1 MKKEFLSVL
10 AQLEREKGLD
20 RSVLIDAVQCALAL
34 AAKKIAK
41 MASPDSEEEVR
52 VEIDS
57 NKGDIHVYIGDKEV
71 VSEDFGRIAA
81 QTARQVII
89 QKIREAEK
97 DNIYNDYH
105 SRVGDIVGGV
115 VYRFEKKAVIID
127 LMGKA
132 EGIIPN
138 SFLSPLDR
146 FRIGE
151 RAKAYVYEVKKEKGV
166 QIILSRKHE
175 GLVKKMFNLEV
186 PEIGQGVVEIKCIA
200 RSAGERTKIAVFSKD
215 EKVDCVGACVGI
227 RGSRVKNII
236 EELRGEKID
245 IVRWSDDIKEFIKA
259 ALSPAIISMIDLDR
273 ENKKAKVLVAADQ
286 LSLSIGKKGQ
296 NVRLASK
303 LVGWDIDVRSKES
316 MEDSMKVILKL
327 KSVGKK
333 ASEILVESG
342 YTNLNSLRDA
352 NENNLSKLKG
362 IGKKKAVNII
372 QEAKDELAKN
382 ALKMF
387 KSDKDSNQ
395 EKETEKGGTETGGME
410 TGGTET
416 GGMEKGETEK
426 ETNLEKNIDKKS
438 IKEDNTE
445 STEK

>member
-115 VYRFEKKAVIID
+115 IYRFEKKAVIID

-186 PEIGQGVVEIKCIA
+186 PEIGQGVVEIKGIA

-236 EELRGEKID
+236 EELR
-245 IVRWSDDIKEFIKA
+245 
-259 ALSPAIISMIDLDR
+259 
-273 ENKKAKVLVAADQ
+273 
-286 LSLSIGKKGQ
+286 
-296 NVRLASK
+296 
-303 LVGWDIDVRSKES
+303 
-316 MEDSMKVILKL
+316 
-327 KSVGKK
+327 
-333 ASEILVESG
+333 
-342 YTNLNSLRDA
+342 
-352 NENNLSKLKG
+352 
-362 IGKKKAVNII
+362 
-372 QEAKDELAKN
+372 
-382 ALKMF
+382 
-387 KSDKDSNQ
+387 
-395 EKETEKGGTETGGME
+395 
-410 TGGTET
+410 
-416 GGMEKGETEK
+416 
-426 ETNLEKNIDKKS
+426 
-438 IKEDNTE
+438 
-445 STEK
+445 

>member
-1 MKKEFLSVL
+1 MKKEFLSIL
-10 AQLEREKGLD
+10 AQLEREKGLE
-20 RSVLIDAVQCALAL
+20 RHVLIDAVECALTL
-34 AAKKIAK
+34 AAKKVAK
-41 MASPDSEEEVR
+41 ITSSDEEEVK
-52 VEIDS
+52 VEIDAA
-57 NKGDIHVYIGDKEV
+57 KGDIHVYIGGKEV

-97 DNIYNDYH
+97 DNIYNDYS
-105 SRVGDIVGGV
+105 SRVGDIVGGL
-115 VYRFEKKAVIID
+115 VYRFEKKAVVID
-127 LMGKA
+127 LMGRA

-138 SFLSPLDR
+138 SFLSSLDK

-151 RAKAYVYEVKKEKGV
+151 RVKAYVYEVKKEKGV

-215 EKVDCVGACVGI
+215 DKVDCVGSCVGI
-227 RGSRVKNII
+227 RGSRVKSII

-286 LSLSIGKKGQ
+286 LSLSIGKRGQ

-316 MEDSMKVILKL
+316 MEDSMKVLLKL

-333 ASEILVESG
+333 VSETLVESG
-342 YTNLNSLRDA
+342 FGNLNFLSDA
-352 NENNLSKLKG
+352 NGKDLSNLKG
-362 IGKKKAVNII
+362 IGKKKAENII
-372 QEAKDELAKN
+372 QEAKEELKKQAEIRFQKTMQLKPEINKDEESKV
-382 ALKMF
+382 
-387 KSDKDSNQ
+387 
-395 EKETEKGGTETGGME
+395 
-410 TGGTET
+410 
-416 GGMEKGETEK
+416 
-426 ETNLEKNIDKKS
+426 
-438 IKEDNTE
+438 EDNTE
-445 STEK
+445 SAEK

>member
-115 VYRFEKKAVIID
+115 IYRFEKKAVIID

-186 PEIGQGVVEIKCIA
+186 PEIGQGVVEIKGIA

-372 QEAKDELAKN
+372 QEAKDELKKN
-382 ALKMF
+382 VLKMF
-387 KSDKDSNQ
+387 KSDKDS
-395 EKETEKGGTETGGME
+395 
-410 TGGTET
+410 
-416 GGMEKGETEK
+416 
-426 ETNLEKNIDKKS
+426 
-438 IKEDNTE
+438 
-445 STEK
+445 